1 MKHLFTL
8 ADIRQDPCIDEG
20 VEVLLQ
26 GQPFTDRVQ
35 VFVPIGFLNKSEDL
49 ASEIGAYVH
58 GRRWA
63 RITRNDGYYIE
74 IEVEDHEDNKN
85 TSNQEPSNAPRNPN
99 A

>member
-8 ADIRQDPCIDEG
+8 EQAENSIEFAAYVPENT
-20 VEVLLQ
+20 EVLLQ
-26 GQPFTDRVQ
+26 GQPFSDKVQ

-49 ASEIGAYVH
+49 SSKIGAYVH

-63 RITRNDGYYIE
+63 NLTRNDGHYLE
-74 IEVEDHEDNKN
+74 IEVEEHDD
-85 TSNQEPSNAPRNPN
+85 TQGASNAKK